1 MISLGRGVQKPVR
14 GTLAALL
21 LLLALAGC
29 TREQSWEV
37 GASAP
42 EISVLD
48 LNERTVKLSDFR
60 GQVVVLR
67 FWSTGCKACV
77 AAMPA
82 LDRFSADYREK
93 GMAVVA
99 VDLGDAKEGVEAFA
113 RELNLSYP
121 LLLDPLKIAAGKY
134 GVRAVPTTFFIDR
147 DGIGRKVVIGEVT
160 QNMFDKT
167 VGGLL

>member
-1 MISLGRGVQKPVR
+1 MRRGIKRV
-14 GTLAALL
+14 LAAPLL
-21 LLLALAGC
+21 LFAVAAALVAGC
-29 TREQSWEV
+29 ARERSWEV

-48 LNERTVKLSDFR
+48 LNERTVKLSDYR

-67 FWSTGCKACV
+67 FWSTGCQACV

-82 LDRFSADYREK
+82 LDRFSAAYREK
-93 GMAVVA
+93 GVVVMAVN
-99 VDLGDAKEGVEAFA
+99 LGDAKGLVAAFA
-113 RELNLSYP
+113 RELNLSSP
-121 LLLDPLKIAAGKY
+121 LLLDPLRIAAGKY
-134 GVRAVPTTFFIDR
+134 QVSAVPTTFFIDR

-160 QNMFDKT
+160 PNMFEKT

>member
-1 MISLGRGVQKPVR
+1 MRRAINRVIVAP
-14 GTLAALL
+14 L
-21 LLLALAGC
+21 LLLAVAALVAGC
-29 TREQSWEV
+29 ERERSWAV

-48 LNERTVKLSDFR
+48 LNERTVKLSDYR

-82 LDRFSADYREK
+82 LDRFSADYRGK
-93 GMAVVA
+93 GVAVVA
-99 VDLGDAKEGVEAFA
+99 VNLGDAKELVEAFA

-121 LLLDPLKIAAGKY
+121 LLLDPLRIAAGKY
-134 GVRAVPTTFFIDR
+134 RVSAVPTTFFIDR

-160 QNMFDKT
+160 PNMFDKT
-167 VGGLL
+167 VGELL

>member
-1 MISLGRGVQKPVR
+1 MKRIVI
-14 GTLAALL
+14 ALSTTVIAIACM
-21 LLLALAGC
+21 ALVAGC
-29 TREQSWEV
+29 SRDQSWEV

-82 LDRFSADYREK
+82 LDQFSADYREK
-93 GMAVVA
+93 GVAVVA
-99 VDLGDAKEGVEAFA
+99 VDLGDAREQVEAFA